1 MTSYKRRMA
10 LKSLAALST
19 SVLFNNQL
27 RAKTHSDII
36 VIGAG
41 LSGLSAALIL
51 QDEGYKV
58 TVLEADNRVGGR
70 VLSERRVTGSPETGG
85 TAFGSGY
92 ARIIDIAQ
100 RLGVELI
107 DLNPIMPYFRNRE
120 LALDQKIIPMNEWPD
135 HPRNLLPKN
144 MKQLPPNAFFH
155 QFLGKQ
161 NPLETN
167 DDWMNPKNF
176 IHDIS
181 VHDWLMKEGFNSDF
195 IDLVYNLNI
204 THGHTAKD
212 VSVLMLMFV
221 NAFSSNQNRL
231 GESTSYTA
239 KGGNMS
245 IPEAMANNLNE
256 PVLMNKSVGAIST
269 QSTKAEVICEDGTK
283 YQADHVVCSI
293 PFSVLKNI
301 DITPSIKGPQ
311 AEAIQKLRSQKIN
324 MLHLV
329 PKSSFW
335 EEDGMSP
342 SMYTDGYA
350 GMVLAERKGSS
361 PEDVTSLTAWL
372 RGSIAEQLDL
382 MSEKEAIRAVLDAI
396 EELRPA
402 AKNQLEPVSYHSWS
416 LNPYSQG
423 DWSYWGPGQISEFG
437 QYVGNPHGQIHFCG
451 EHTAISNRGMEGAME
466 SGERAAFEIM
476 GII

>member
-1 MTSYKRRMA
+1 MISYKRRLA
-10 LKSLAALST
+10 LKSLAALPASA
-19 SVLFNNQL
+19 LFNNGL
-27 RAKTHSDII
+27 KAETSSDII
-36 VIGAG
+36 IIGAG
-41 LSGLSAALIL
+41 LSGLTAALIL

-70 VLSERRVTGSPETGG
+70 VLSERGVPGSPETGG

-92 ARIIDIAQ
+92 ARIIDISE

-107 DLNPIMPYFRNRE
+107 DLNPIIPYFRKRE
-120 LALDQKIIPMNEWPD
+120 LALDQTIIPMNEWPD
-135 HPRNLLPKN
+135 HPKNLLPRE

-155 QFLGKQ
+155 QYLGER
-161 NPLETN
+161 NPLEAN
-167 DDWMNPKNF
+167 NEWMNPKYY

-181 VHDWLMKEGFNSDF
+181 VHDWLISEGFNSDF

-204 THGHTAKD
+204 SHGHTAKD
-212 VSVLMLMFV
+212 VSILMLMFV
-221 NAFSSNQNRL
+221 NAFSNSQSRL
-231 GESTSYTA
+231 GLSTSYTA

-245 IPEAMANNLNE
+245 IPEAMADNLYK
-256 PVLMNKSVGAIST
+256 PVLMNKSVRAIST
-269 QSTKAEVICEDGTK
+269 QSTKAEVVCGDGTK
-283 YQADHVVCSI
+283 YRADHVICSI

-301 DITPSIKGPQ
+301 DITPNIQGPQ

-329 PKSSFW
+329 PKSNFW

-342 SMYTDGYA
+342 SMYTDSYA
-350 GMVLAERKGSS
+350 GMVLAERKGEN
-361 PEDVTSLTAWL
+361 PQTVTSLTAWL
-372 RGSIAEQLDL
+372 RGGIAEKLDL
-382 MSEKEAIRAVLDAI
+382 MTTKDAIKTVMNSI

-402 AKNQLEPVSYHSWS
+402 AKNKLEAVAYHSWS
-416 LNPYSQG
+416 LNPFSQG
-423 DWSYWGPGQISEFG
+423 DWSYWGPGQITAFG
-437 QYVGNPHGQIHFCG
+437 RHIGNRHGQIHFCG
-451 EHTAISNRGMEGAME
+451 EHTAVSNRGMEGAME